1 MAGKKVGLGDRM
13 AAQNPVEAAFEAAM
27 DEDGDLGPSPRATS
41 AGPVRKDSFV
51 AMNIRM
57 SPELHRALRMISLDR
72 GESVNSMLVRAAE
85 KIVARNKPL

>member
-1 MAGKKVGLGDRM
+1 MAVRKDGLGDRM
-13 AAQNPVEAAFEAAM
+13 AHSSPVDAAFNAAL
-27 DEDGDLGPSPRATS
+27 DEDGDLGPSPRAAS
-41 AGPVRKDSFV
+41 AATAKKEVFV

>member
-1 MAGKKVGLGDRM
+1 M
-13 AAQNPVEAAFEAAM
+13 
-27 DEDGDLGPSPRATS
+27 
-41 AGPVRKDSFV
+41 